1 LIIAIYFT
9 SLKCQILFGGKEIE
23 NHEIPDEYGAIQPTA
38 VFVPLKEVRASFYF
52 FYSCYLDI
60 LL

>member
-23 NHEIPDEYGAIQPTA
+23 NHEIPDEYGAIEPTA
-38 VFVPLKEVRASFYF
+38 VFVPLKEVR
-52 FYSCYLDI
+52 
-60 LL
+60 